1 MLDQSVFTETIHEV
15 AEIIRTSATPLSK
28 EEILSYF
35 KEMELNEQQENMVDC
50 YLDNGRMY
58 ILDDNGVK
66 SECVITGERNGVLEI
81 KNIATVPEHQG
92 KGYAKALIDFIIEKY
107 SGQYAVLQVGTGDS
121 PLTIPFYEKC
131 GFVRSHIIPNFFTD
145 NYDHPIYEGG
155 VQLVDMVYLQRKF

>member
-1 MLDQSVFTETIHEV
+1 MKIIEVTENKKEYLDLLLLADE
-15 AEIIRTSATPLSK
+15 
-28 EEILSYF
+28 
-35 KEMELNEQQENMVDC
+35 QENMVDC
-50 YLDNGRMY
+50 YL
-58 ILDDNGVK
+58 DNGVK

-81 KNIATVPEHQG
+81 KNIATVPEYQG

>member
-1 MLDQSVFTETIHEV
+1 MKIIEVTENKKEYLDLLLLADE
-15 AEIIRTSATPLSK
+15 
-28 EEILSYF
+28 
-35 KEMELNEQQENMVDC
+35 QENMVDC

-92 KGYAKALIDFIIEKY
+92 KGYAK
-107 SGQYAVLQVGTGDS
+107 
-121 PLTIPFYEKC
+121 C